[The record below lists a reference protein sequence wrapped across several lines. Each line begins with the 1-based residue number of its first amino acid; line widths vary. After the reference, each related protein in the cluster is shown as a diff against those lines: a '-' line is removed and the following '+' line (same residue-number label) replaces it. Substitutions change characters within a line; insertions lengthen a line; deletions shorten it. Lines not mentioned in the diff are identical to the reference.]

1 VAPGFVTGAL
11 ALVAVGM
18 GFLLTIA
25 SGNTAVQ
32 LIVAQ
37 RLRGRVMAV
46 RLMVYMVTAPVG
58 ALAQGWL
65 SDRIG
70 PRPTMVVVGLL
81 VLVVAAWF
89 LTGRGRTQLARV
101 DDPEDVAAA

>member
-1 VAPGFVTGAL
+1 
-11 ALVAVGM
+11 
-18 GFLLTIA
+18 
-25 SGNTAVQ
+25 VQ

-46 RLMVYMVTAPVG
+46 RLMVYMVATPIG

-70 PRPTMVVVGLL
+70 PRTTMVVAGLL
-81 VLVVAAWF
+81 LLVVATWF
-89 LTGRGRTQLARV
+89 LTRRGARQLARV
-101 DDPEDVAAA
+101 DDPEDVSV